1 MSEPVTFCTFYLERY
16 LFGIDVL
23 SVQEVLREQRMT
35 RVPGAPPIVRGLI
48 NLRGQVVTAI
58 DLRRRLGLEPLP
70 EGRPSM
76 NVVVRTDDGVV
87 SFLVDDIGDV
97 VELDAEDFEGPPQTL
112 RGPARDLV
120 TGVTAAGDALLLSLD
135 VEAASAARAADPHP
149 ASVTI

>member
-1 MSEPVTFCTFYLERY
+1 MSEPVTFCTFHLDRY

-35 RVPGAPPIVRGLI
+35 RVPAAPAIVRGLI
-48 NLRGQVVTAI
+48 NLRGQVVTAV

-70 EGRPSM
+70 EGRKSM
-76 NVVVRTDDGVV
+76 NVVVRTADGVV

-97 VELDAEDFEGPPQTL
+97 VELDADAFEAPPETL

-120 TGVTAAGDALLLSLD
+120 TGVTAVGNLLLLALD
-135 VEAASAARAADPHP
+135 VEAASAARAADPL
-149 ASVTI
+149 ATSVSI